1 MNQSNFLSSTNTKKM
16 LVLRKETQKKMCV
29 RIKLYSMEYLYDGL
43 GKVNNYSIKGW
54 VKNRSTYQTAKNRK
68 ERKEMGGSK
77 RVTGQRV
84 SKCSLEWVILGGYG
98 YKDLDRWCPIQSI

>member
-1 MNQSNFLSSTNTKKM
+1 MKSNEPIKLFLSSTNTKKM
-16 LVLRKETQKKMCV
+16 LVLRKETKKKMCV

-43 GKVNNYSIKGW
+43 GKVNNYSIKG
-54 VKNRSTYQTAKNRK
+54 SDQTAKNRK